1 MNAAFA
7 DLEAQALADVVAEG
21 FARDAAV
28 LHRRLDL
35 RYVHQGYQLTVDV
48 PARELTEDDR
58 PAIRAAFD
66 ALHRQV
72 YGQSAEGEEVEIV
85 TFRLSAEIA
94 VDRFAFPVLSARRA
108 GAART
113 GTRPMYNVNRRGF
126 VDAGVYAR
134 EQLSPGEMV
143 AGPAV
148 INQFDATTIVLA
160 GQRARVD
167 SYGTLTIEEEA

>member
-1 MNAAFA
+1 
-7 DLEAQALADVVAEG
+7 
-21 FARDAAV
+21 
-28 LHRRLDL
+28 
-35 RYVHQGYQLTVDV
+35 
-48 PARELTEDDR
+48 
-58 PAIRAAFD
+58 
-66 ALHRQV
+66 
-72 YGQSAEGEEVEIV
+72 
-85 TFRLSAEIA
+85 
-94 VDRFAFPVLSARRA
+94 
-108 GAART
+108 
-113 GTRPMYNVNRRGF
+113 MYNVNRRGF